1 MVFAAHFLL
10 PQKCLL
16 FLSKHCVKLI
26 FKEESIRY
34 TVHSLMKVLKAQRV
48 ATDRNI
54 YSFKF

>member
-16 FLSKHCVKLI
+16 FLSKHGVELL
-26 FKEESIRY
+26 FREESTRY

-54 YSFKF
+54 YSLKF